1 MIIMETS
8 TADSQL
14 VPRASKKILI
24 VDDESLILYTLSE
37 VLRDERTEVR
47 TAMTGAEALREIARD
62 RYDIC
67 LLDLYLP
74 DSDGLEILDHL
85 RQVSPST
92 TVIIMTGNEIDDSVK
107 KTIGEKAFLLLVKPF
122 DLFYVRTV
130 VKKLML
136 KGTISTEAAVPPI
149 RWAVRDKR
157 EHSREVIT
165 KTAVF
170 FTNHGNEGPA
180 HQEIKA
186 QVVDL
191 SESGIGIRTESAV
204 EPGRVLIFKN
214 AVANI
219 ETTYGLVRWSMVD
232 EKKDM
237 YRAGLQFL

>member
-1 MIIMETS
+1 M
-8 TADSQL
+8 
-14 VPRASKKILI
+14 KKILI

-47 TAMTGAEALREIARD
+47 TAMTRADALREIARE

-74 DSDGLEILDHL
+74 DGDGVGILDHL

-92 TVIIMTGNEIDDSVK
+92 TVIIMTGNEIDDAVK

-136 KGTISTEAAVPPI
+136 KGAISSEAAVPPV

-157 EHSREVIT
+157 EHVREAIMQ
-165 KTAVF
+165 TAVY
-170 FTNHGNEGPA
+170 FTNHGTEHSSKP
-180 HQEIKA
+180 ELKA

-191 SESGIGIRTESAV
+191 SEAGIGIRTESAV

-219 ETTYGLVRWSMVD
+219 EITYGLVRWSMVD
-232 EKKDM
+232 EKQDM